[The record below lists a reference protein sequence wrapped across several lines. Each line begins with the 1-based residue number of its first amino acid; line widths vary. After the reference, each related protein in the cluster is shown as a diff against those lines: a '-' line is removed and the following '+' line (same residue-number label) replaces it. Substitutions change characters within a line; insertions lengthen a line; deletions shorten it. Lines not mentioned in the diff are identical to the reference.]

1 MSADYR
7 TVLLVLAGFTAAVGV
22 AVCLAYGLWRF
33 LGLALQA
40 SATGFGPRTPG
51 TPDPLIAPSPPGGE
65 PARPAYW
72 ARQMWVDALAAAEAA
87 ALTVWDQLL
96 RHWLGEL
103 VRGRLLRGRSG
114 FTGEEA
120 DHVISRLVLRL
131 IAPGTAVAAV
141 LSALLSSALLLGVAV
156 AFAAQ
161 LALVF
166 LVALAGLLGGRAADL
181 LWKGVRGIRM
191 KCPYPGCYRPFP
203 LAVHVCP
210 GCGAGHRELR
220 PGRYGAL
227 RHVCRCGRAL
237 PTTALAGRRKLAALC
252 PHCGQGLPA
261 AVGTTRVVH
270 LPLIGG
276 TSAGK
281 TMLLAALLDGL
292 AAWSRESALTV
303 EFASAADHRDATT
316 LGRQVDTAGWALK
329 TQGGQ
334 PRALMLLV
342 GRGRGR
348 LRRQRLL
355 YLYDPMGESLRDAD
369 TTRRQE
375 YLAHADGVLLVADVL
390 ASPVVRRALRDG
402 DGRLAVAARPADLGP
417 VETYAGFT
425 GELQGLGGR
434 RRRLGVAAVV
444 TKRDVLDRLD
454 SLPRP
459 GDRPVDAWLAD
470 IGLGE
475 LVRSLGH
482 DFAEAR
488 YWAVSARAATGAGA
502 LESEQRRA
510 AEPVLWLLSRTGLRV
525 GPRAAGPGGQRLPRL
540 PRPRGPRSAAGAV
553 GTDGS
558 GGQDGRPG
566 GPGGAAGGRTAPDRS
581 SL

>member
-1 MSADYR
+1 MA
-7 TVLLVLAGFTAAVGV
+7 VNAGLVLQILGV
-22 AVCLAYGLWRF
+22 ATGVIGAAVCLGYGLWRF
-33 LGLALQA
+33 LGLALGA
-40 SATGFGPRTPG
+40 AWTALGPRTPG
-51 TPDPLIAPSPPGGE
+51 TPDPRVGSYGGTEPGQ
-65 PARPAYW
+65 PAYW
-72 ARQMWVDALAAAEAA
+72 ARQMWIDAVAAARAAAHTVRYLLVHHWLDEIVRHRLLSGRNGSTGDRAEHVLGRLLLRLLAPATALAA
-87 ALTVWDQLL
+87 L
-96 RHWLGEL
+96 
-103 VRGRLLRGRSG
+103 
-114 FTGEEA
+114 
-120 DHVISRLVLRL
+120 
-131 IAPGTAVAAV
+131 
-141 LSALLSSALLLGVAV
+141 LSALLSCVLLLGIAL

-161 LALVF
+161 LLLVSG
-166 LVALAGLLGGRAADL
+166 VALAGVLAGRSAER
-181 LWKGVRGIRM
+181 LWKLARGIRM

-203 LAVHVCP
+203 LAVHICP
-210 GCGAGHRELR
+210 GCGAAHRELR

-237 PTTALAGRRKLAALC
+237 PTTALAGRRKLTARC
-252 PHCGQGLPA
+252 PHCDQGLPP

-270 LPLIGG
+270 VPLIGG

-281 TMLLAALLDGL
+281 TMLMAAMLDGL
-292 AAWSRESALTV
+292 RAWSHESALTV
-303 EFASAADHRDATT
+303 EFASPADRREANT
-316 LGRQVDTAGWALK
+316 LGRQVESTGWALK

-342 GRGRGR
+342 GRGHGR
-348 LRRQRLL
+348 LRLLRRQRLL

-390 ASPVVRRALRDG
+390 ASPAVRRTLRGG
-402 DGRLAVAARPADLGP
+402 DGQLAVAARPADLGP

-459 GDRPVDAWLAD
+459 EGGAVDAWLAE

-475 LVRSLGH
+475 LVRALGH
-482 DFAEAR
+482 DFAAAR
-488 YWAVSARAATGAGA
+488 YWAVSAHAATGAGA
-502 LESEQRRA
+502 LASEQRRA
-510 AEPVLWLLSRTGLRV
+510 AEPVLWLLSRTGLRI
-525 GPRAAGPGGQRLPRL
+525 GGAAAAAEEPRLPRL
-540 PRPRGPRSAAGAV
+540 PRPRGR
-553 GTDGS
+553 T
-558 GGQDGRPG
+558 
-566 GPGGAAGGRTAPDRS
+566 GRTAADRS